1 MESIVLDL
9 IREATNSNSDV
20 SDLLRNSLVV
30 AKKLKA
36 KEFEEW
42 VYKELHGYETFTEVP
57 EYREI
62 IGNLQWFNVSYGW
75 VPAVISDERA
85 SEIVTRNKIPSPIGE
100 IQNLLKGNS
109 DFLIYQLMEP
119 QQKLLGELF
128 KSELSGLGRFGVPHF
143 RLTFGKSQAQRIVEK
158 VRNILFD
165 RLLDLGG
172 EDIMVEWSNKDKE
185 KQEPIKQD
193 FSVHFHGNASG
204 IQFQQNSPNST
215 QTMTNGVDVGQIADL
230 IAKIKENLNQ
240 TGLSEEQQSIVE
252 SEVETVTAELVSAQ
266 PQPTV
271 IQKSLQSIRTML
283 EGAGGNVI
291 ASGLTFMIDKLPF

>member
-20 SDLLRNSLVV
+20 SDMLRKSLGV

-36 KEFEEW
+36 QEFEEW

-57 EYREI
+57 EYRGI
-62 IGNLQWFNVSYGW
+62 VGNLQWFNASYGW
-75 VPAVISDERA
+75 VPAVISDEKT
-85 SEIVTRNKIPSPIGE
+85 SELVTRNKIPSPIGE

-119 QQKLLGELF
+119 QQKILGELF

-193 FSVHFHGNASG
+193 FSVHFHGNASE

-215 QTMTNGVDVGQIADL
+215 QTMKNGVDVGQIADL

-240 TGLSEEQQSIVE
+240 TGLSKEQQSIVD

-271 IQKSLQSIRTML
+271 IQKSLQSIKATL
-283 EGAGGNVI
+283 EGAGGNLV
-291 ASGLTFMIDKLPF
+291 ASGLMFMIDKLPF